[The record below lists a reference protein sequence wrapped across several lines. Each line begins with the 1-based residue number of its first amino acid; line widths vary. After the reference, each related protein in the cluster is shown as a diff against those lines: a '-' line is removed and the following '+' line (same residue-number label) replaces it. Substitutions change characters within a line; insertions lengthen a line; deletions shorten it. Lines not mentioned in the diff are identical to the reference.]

1 VETAQETFMV
11 PATPRA
17 ADAEASFDALL
28 NVERR
33 RLYGIAYSILRD
45 HAEAE
50 DALQDAMF
58 KAWKSWNS
66 LRNEDARSTWLIRIC
81 VNHCINR
88 RKGLRLL
95 GFATAPRHEDA
106 AAADPRF
113 EGRLVDLDRSYR
125 KLSPKQRA
133 AVFLHYHHGYSID
146 ECADLMT
153 CGAGSVRTHLARA
166 LASMRKEM
174 THA

>member
-1 VETAQETFMV
+1 MV

-28 NVERR
+28 NAERR

-66 LRNEDARSTWLIRIC
+66 LRNEDARVTWLIRIC

-88 RKGLRLL
+88 RRGLRLRL
-95 GFATAPRHEDA
+95 FSSVNERA
-106 AAADPRF
+106 AAPTDPRLD
-113 EGRLVDLDRSYR
+113 GRLVDLDRSYR
-125 KLSPKQRA
+125 ALSPKQRA
-133 AVFLHYHHGYSID
+133 AIALHYHHGYSLG
-146 ECADLMT
+146 ECAELMR
-153 CGAGSVRTHLARA
+153 CSSSSVRTHLARA

>member
-1 VETAQETFMV
+1 MM
-11 PATPRA
+11 PATARA

-28 NVERR
+28 SAERR

-50 DALQDAMF
+50 DALQDAML
-58 KAWKSWNS
+58 KAWRSWGS
-66 LRNEDARSTWLIRIC
+66 VRDESARRTWLVRLC

-88 RKGLRLL
+88 RRGLRLL
-95 GFATAPRHEDA
+95 GARTSAQRDDA
-106 AAADPRF
+106 APPDPRF

-146 ECADLMT
+146 ECAELMS
-153 CGAGSVRTHLARA
+153 CRAGSVRTHLARA
-166 LASMRKEM
+166 LTSMRKEM
-174 THA
+174 ANV

>member
-1 VETAQETFMV
+1 VDTAQETVMV

-28 NVERR
+28 SVERR

-50 DALQDAMF
+50 DALQDALL
-58 KAWKSWNS
+58 KAWRSWGS
-66 LRNEDARSTWLIRIC
+66 LRKEEARTTWLVRIC

-88 RKGLRLL
+88 RRGLSLRR
-95 GFATAPRHEDA
+95 FAIAPRREDA

-125 KLSPKQRA
+125 RLSPQQRA

-166 LASMRKEM
+166 LTSMRKEM